1 MSVKANS
8 PIRIISYRLGY
19 YNDDYTYIKNR
30 LLSDDRFIKKLKEIK
45 TKNSIYGNFNSYKL
59 GNQSS
64 KHINSKIDQK
74 IGAKVDKTTNSL
86 NYTSNDTSC
95 KVSVKSFN
103 LPIIQT
109 QTTLTGTAPLKT
121 IPVVKQSTYLIKN
134 FNDSF
139 SRSSLG
145 TPRSTLQSREK
156 KREIE
161 LDNIRLKNKIK
172 RVSSPFKKENFIK
185 NYEDM
190 KKISERIRK
199 IKPASLIMKKVDS
212 LKNKS
217 NSLNWNTLKM
227 SNGK

>member
-1 MSVKANS
+1 MNVKANS

-45 TKNSIYGNFNSYKL
+45 SKNSIYGNFNSDKI
-59 GNQSS
+59 GNQSL
-64 KHINSKIDQK
+64 KQLNSSLDHKNRTK
-74 IGAKVDKTTNSL
+74 GNKTTNSSNFTS
-86 NYTSNDTSC
+86 NYTSY
-95 KVSVKSFN
+95 KVSVKNFN

-109 QTTLTGTAPLKT
+109 QNTLTGTVPLKT
-121 IPVVKQSTYLIKN
+121 IPVVKKSKHLNKN

-161 LDNIRLKNKIK
+161 LDNIRLKNKLK

-199 IKPASLIMKKVDS
+199 IKPASLIMKKVDN
-212 LKNKS
+212 LKNKN
-217 NSLNWNTLKM
+217 NSVTWNNLKT
-227 SNGK
+227 STSK

>member
-1 MSVKANS
+1 MNVKANS

-45 TKNSIYGNFNSYKL
+45 NKNSMYLNFKSDKLVNPSLKQLNSSLDNK
-59 GNQSS
+59 
-64 KHINSKIDQK
+64 SKI
-74 IGAKVDKTTNSL
+74 KVNKTTNS
-86 NYTSNDTSC
+86 SNFTCNDSTY
-95 KVSVKSFN
+95 KISVKNFN

-109 QTTLTGTAPLKT
+109 QHTVSGSVPSRN
-121 IPVVKQSTYLIKN
+121 IPVVKQSTHLNKN

-139 SRSSLG
+139 SKSTLG
-145 TPRSTLQSREK
+145 TPRSNLQSREK

-161 LDNIRLKNKIK
+161 LDNIRLQNKIK
-172 RVSSPFKKENFIK
+172 RVSSPFKKENLIK

-199 IKPASLIMKKVDS
+199 IKPASLIMKKVDN
-212 LKNKS
+212 LKNK
-217 NSLNWNTLKM
+217 NNNWNGNNLKT
-227 SNGK
+227 SK